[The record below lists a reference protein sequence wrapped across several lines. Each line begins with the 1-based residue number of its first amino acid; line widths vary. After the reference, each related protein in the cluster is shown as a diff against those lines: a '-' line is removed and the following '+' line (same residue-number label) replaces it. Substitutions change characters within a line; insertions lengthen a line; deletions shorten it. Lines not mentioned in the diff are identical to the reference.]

1 MSKLSQRGLVLAYKN
16 LTYIVFKLWQFICF
30 FFLNIK
36 LLTSEIIVYLRY
48 HMRLKTTFKNKV
60 IRPIRGIDEKRI
72 FNPSKYR
79 GIYKELR
86 FDLEGEIEK
95 LRDEWTRE

>member
-1 MSKLSQRGLVLAYKN
+1 
-16 LTYIVFKLWQFICF
+16 
-30 FFLNIK
+30 
-36 LLTSEIIVYLRY
+36 
-48 HMRLKTTFKNKV
+48 MRLKTTYKNKV
-60 IRPIRGIDEKRI
+60 IRPRGLEEKRI